1 MKIDRTWIQHHIPH
15 QGTMCLLEAVRH
27 WSDSDIQCRAHSHLA
42 LDNPLRNA
50 HGLPISAGI
59 EYAAQA
65 MAVHGALLAS
75 ADQLPEVG
83 YLTSVRNVEWWTPR
97 LDDVGAELTVQ
108 ATRISG
114 NEVSLLY
121 DFSLLCNERLLL
133 RGRAGVMIKPPTTPQ
148 NLLAPRP

>member
-1 MKIDRTWIQHHIPH
+1 MTIDHAWIQRHIPH
-15 QGTMCLLEAVRH
+15 QGNMCLLERVAQ
-27 WSDSDIQCRAHSHLA
+27 WDDTTIQCLTHSHVA

-65 MAVHGALLAS
+65 MAVHGALLAPV
-75 ADQLPEVG
+75 DQLPEVG
-83 YLTSVRNVEWWTPR
+83 YLTSVRNVQWWTPR
-97 LDDVGAELTVQ
+97 LDNVGPEITIQ

-121 DFSLLCNERLLL
+121 DFSVLCHDRLLL
-133 RGRAGVMIKPPTTPQ
+133 RGRAGVMIKPPASPQ
-148 NLLAPRP
+148 NSPAPLA

>member
-1 MKIDRTWIQHHIPH
+1 MKIDRSWIQRHIPH
-15 QGTMCLLEAVRH
+15 QGTMCLLEAVKH
-27 WSDSDIQCRAHSHLA
+27 WSDTDIQCHAHSHLA

-59 EYAAQA
+59 EYAAQV
-65 MAVHGALLAS
+65 MAVHGALLAP

-97 LDDVGAELTVQ
+97 LDDAGAELTVQ

-121 DFSLLCNERLLL
+121 DFSILCHERLLL
-133 RGRAGVMIKPPTTPQ
+133 RGRAGVMIKPPAAPQ
-148 NLLAPRP
+148 NILAPRP

>member
-1 MKIDRTWIQHHIPH
+1 MKIDRAWIQRHIPH
-15 QGTMCLLEAVRH
+15 QGTMCLLEAVKH
-27 WSDSDIQCRAHSHLA
+27 WNDTEIECCAYSHSA

-65 MAVHGALLAS
+65 MAVHGALLAPI
-75 ADQLPEVG
+75 DQLPDLG

-97 LDDVGAELTVQ
+97 LDDAGFEITVQ

-114 NEVSLLY
+114 NGVSLLY
-121 DFSLLCNERLLL
+121 DFSVLGNERLLL
-133 RGRAGVMIKPPTTPQ
+133 RGRAAVMVKPPAASRNP
-148 NLLAPRP
+148 LAAP